1 MTWLV
6 VSQNQARDLN
16 ELMMFNASTCFSSR
30 ILLFGNL
37 WSSFNTKIQW
47 CDTIYTRE
55 EIHHVCIFQ
64 LATTTPN
71 TCWNPVDS
79 TLSGLQKP
87 FPPCLKMVR
96 EITGFPMQEIE
107 AIAIKLSGV
116 SPLSYCFFPSLL
128 STDASEKC
136 IKYHRIATKL
146 FAVQCL
152 KNKNHPKV
160 LAHVVSWQ

>member
-1 MTWLV
+1 MFQVQNFV
-6 VSQNQARDLN
+6 VWKSLIVLQHKNP
-16 ELMMFNASTCFSSR
+16 MMRHYLHSRGNSSCLHLPTGHYHAQHIVEPCGFN
-30 ILLFGNL
+30 
-37 WSSFNTKIQW
+37 
-47 CDTIYTRE
+47 
-55 EIHHVCIFQ
+55 
-64 LATTTPN
+64 
-71 TCWNPVDS
+71 
-79 TLSGLQKP
+79 LSGLQKP